1 FSVTA
6 LFRKFRHPL
15 YARSVIPAMGE
26 NTPFTIMPISPEIAE
41 ILWSAAYLTIQTRE
55 PFSLFRTNGNLLNP
69 NGEIVL
75 ESQG

>member
-1 FSVTA
+1 
-6 LFRKFRHPL
+6 
-15 YARSVIPAMGE
+15 MGE